1 MKILRFKILENI
13 EEFKKKNLQ
22 HAEDFI
28 ERCSTAVVKLCG
40 QCAFC

>member
-28 ERCSTAVVKLCG
+28 FREVFNSCC
-40 QCAFC
+40 